1 MNSLMTPV
9 SCIPTFKCQ
18 AKWKCQ
24 QKKKGREDERRQDA
38 GTCTGRQNAEKGSR
52 YLPIPAP
59 FEDRRSSHAGVS
71 VVDERETGAS

>member
-1 MNSLMTPV
+1 MPSQMEMST
-9 SCIPTFKCQ
+9 K
-18 AKWKCQ
+18 KE
-24 QKKKGREDERRQDA
+24 KKGREDERRQDA

-71 VVDERETGAS
+71 VVDERETGA